1 MKLRPAVPADLPLLT
16 SWDGKPHVIA
26 ASGDDDAFD
35 WEYELPRQ
43 VEWRTML
50 IGESYGRPVGV
61 MQIID
66 PALEETHY
74 WGEIEPNLRAI
85 DIWIGDE
92 ADLGRG
98 YGTEMMRLALDFCFA
113 DPFVTAV
120 LIDPLASNTRA
131 HRFYERL
138 GFVCVGRR
146 MFASDDCFVYRM
158 NRAAWSTRAQTTT
171 MKR

>member
-1 MKLRPAVPADLPLLT
+1 MKLRPAVLSNLPLLQ
-16 SWDGKPHVIA
+16 SWDAKQHVIA
-26 ASGDDDAFD
+26 AGGDDDTFD

-43 VEWRTML
+43 VGWRAML
-50 IGESYGRPVGV
+50 IGEADGRPVGII
-61 MQIID
+61 QIID

-98 YGTEMMRLALDFCFA
+98 YGSEMMYLALDFCFA
-113 DPFVTAV
+113 DPAVNAV

-138 GFVCVGRR
+138 GFVCVDRR
-146 MFASDDCFVYRM
+146 MFELDDCLVYRLD
-158 NRAAWSTRAQTTT
+158 RAAWFTRKPPQ
-171 MKR
+171 